1 MSDYRDKYFRSS
13 KQSRTTK
20 LFVCLYSRQPQI
32 SDSVVQLLNGDRYSL
47 QGFNNVEDLEKFIN
61 LNNERLDCL
70 ILVLDRDS
78 SITKRLWQAK
88 ILLPA
93 VILEMEQRSLTQ
105 LDTLIDASIPF
116 CNLATRNLYHQA
128 ELHLYPTQLEE
139 ISSYI
144 NLAIT
149 RFIRLSADFPV
160 DDRTNQGI
168 PQEVRQ
174 SLTMQ
179 QRRLTEKIQERLG
192 YLGVCYKRD
201 RAAFYPNLSP
211 EDQQQLEQKLS
222 SCYRQI
228 ALAYFSD
235 DSPVNQLIDEFVDL
249 AFFADISTSQV
260 LEIHMELIDDFAQ
273 QLKIEGRNEDIL
285 IDYRLPLIDVTAHL
299 CEMYRRSI
307 AKKDL
312 PWELLLGVE

>member
-1 MSDYRDKYFRSS
+1 MPDYRDKYCRSS
-13 KQSRTTK
+13 KQSRTK
-20 LFVCLYSRQPQI
+20 LFVCLYSEQPQI
-32 SDSVVQLLNGDRYSL
+32 SDSVVQLLDGDRYSI
-47 QGFNNVEDLEKFIN
+47 QCFNDVDNWEKFID

-78 SITKRLWQAK
+78 SITKRLWQTK
-88 ILLPA
+88 ILLPG
-93 VILEMEQRSLTQ
+93 VIVKIEQPNSSQ
-105 LDTLIDASIPF
+105 LDTPTDASIPF
-116 CNLATRNLYHQA
+116 CDLATRNLYHQA
-128 ELHLYPTQLEE
+128 ELHLYPTQLRE
-139 ISSYI
+139 INSYI

-149 RFIRLSADFPV
+149 RFIRLSADFSV
-160 DDRTNQGI
+160 GDRTTQGI

-192 YLGVCYKRD
+192 YLGVYYKRD

-211 EDQQQLEQKLS
+211 EDRQQLEQKLS

-249 AFFADISTSQV
+249 AFFADLSTSQV

-285 IDYRLPLIDVTAHL
+285 IDYRLPLIDVIAHL

>member
-13 KQSRTTK
+13 KQSRTTE
-20 LFVCLYSRQPQI
+20 LFVCLYSKQPQI
-32 SDSVVQLLNGDRYSL
+32 SDSIVQLLKGDRYSL
-47 QGFNNVEDLEKFIN
+47 QCFDDVGDLEKYIN
-61 LNNERLDCL
+61 ANNERLDCL
-70 ILVLDRDS
+70 ILVLERDS
-78 SITKRLWQAK
+78 SIIKRLWQAK

-93 VILEMEQRSLTQ
+93 VIVEMEQPSSTQ
-105 LDTLIDASIPF
+105 LGTPADASIPF
-116 CNLATRNLYHQA
+116 CNLAARNLYHQA
-128 ELHLYPTQLEE
+128 ELHLYPTQLGE
-139 ISSYI
+139 INSYI

-160 DDRTNQGI
+160 SDRTSQD

-192 YLGVCYKRD
+192 YLGVYYKRD
-201 RAAFYPNLSP
+201 RADFYHNLSP
-211 EDQQQLEQKLS
+211 EDQQHLEQKLS

-235 DSPVNQLIDEFVDL
+235 NSPVNQLIDEFVDL

-285 IDYRLPLIDVTAHL
+285 IDYRLPLIDVIAHL

>member
-1 MSDYRDKYFRSS
+1 MSDHQDKYFRSS
-13 KQSRTTK
+13 KRSRTTE
-20 LFVCLYSRQPQI
+20 LFVCLFSRQPQL
-32 SDSVVQLLNGDRYSL
+32 SDSVVQLLKGDRYSL
-47 QGFNNVEDLEKFIN
+47 QCFDNVEDWEKFIGTN
-61 LNNERLDCL
+61 EERLDCL
-70 ILVLDRDS
+70 ILVLDRDG
-78 SITKRLWQAK
+78 SIAKRLWQAK
-88 ILLPA
+88 VLLPA
-93 VILEMEQRSLTQ
+93 VIVKIEQQSSSQ
-105 LDTLIDASIPF
+105 LDNPTDASIPF
-116 CNLATRNLYHQA
+116 CHLATRNLYHQA
-128 ELHLYPTQLEE
+128 ELQLYPTQLGE

-149 RFIRLSADFPV
+149 RFIRLSADLPV
-160 DDRTNQGI
+160 GDRTSQD

-192 YLGVCYKRD
+192 YLGVYYKRD
-201 RAAFYPNLSP
+201 RAAFYPNLSL
-211 EDQQQLEQKLS
+211 EDRQQLEQRLS

-260 LEIHMELIDDFAQ
+260 LEIHMQLIDDFAQ

-285 IDYRLPLIDVTAHL
+285 IDYRLPLIDVIAHL
-299 CEMYRRSI
+299 CEMYRRCI